1 MFNPYSAKY
10 MSAHIDHTCPLCI
23 SRTYR
28 HVHICARAC
37 ICTHA
42 WRVST
47 ACYCRSGH
55 MPELLPNLP
64 TFCQLACRI
73 SAIAGQ
79 FACQYGSHEVTGGTS
94 RAMAC
99 CFTCDSTRH
108 CMPMRCMH
116 DDPPRPWH
124 AVLHVVPRC
133 SFLTHTS
140 IILLPPRLEH
150 PESGMENVVLWH
162 VLLRACFS
170 HTSPPLRP
178 LLHPSAPRRGVESLL
193 RQRVA
198 RHAATHHAAGRQTQG
213 IVTHTSIT
221 PFPYQTAASRVRHA
235 KSSAMAY
242 RFVCLLASH
251 TSPPLRHTQALLVQG
266 SKTSSSARHA
276 ATHHA
281 AGRQTQVFLAQTP
294 ITPLPYHARASRV

>member
-1 MFNPYSAKY
+1 MPKPNW
-10 MSAHIDHTCPLCI
+10 T
-23 SRTYR
+23 R
-28 HVHICARAC
+28 HL
-37 ICTHA
+37 
-42 WRVST
+42 RVST

-150 PESGMENVVLWH
+150 PESGMQSVSLWH
-162 VLLRACFS
+162 VDLRACCS

-178 LLHPSAPRRGVESLL
+178 TAPP
-193 RQRVA
+193 QR
-198 RHAATHHAAGRQTQG
+198 
-213 IVTHTSIT
+213 
-221 PFPYQTAASRVRHA
+221 
-235 KSSAMAY
+235 SSP
-242 RFVCLLASH
+242 RCRK
-251 TSPPLRHTQALLVQG
+251 P
-266 SKTSSSARHA
+266 SSSARSASCGHA
-276 ATHHA
+276 SCSRPSDTRHRHAHLHH
-281 AGRQTQVFLAQTP
+281 P
-294 ITPLPYHARASRV
+294 SSLPGSDIQGLTCKM